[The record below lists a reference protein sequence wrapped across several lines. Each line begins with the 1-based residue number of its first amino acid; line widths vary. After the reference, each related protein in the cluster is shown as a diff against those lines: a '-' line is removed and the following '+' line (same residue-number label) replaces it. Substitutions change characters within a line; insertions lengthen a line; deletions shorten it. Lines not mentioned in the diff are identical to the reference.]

1 MGCLLVCFVGV
12 YYTVKCFGRMVFE
25 RELSLA
31 KRQFYVVFIQKSY
44 NKSTNTYL
52 PDGKRSRNKMKDI
65 IKWIL
70 TILSLTLLFT
80 ATSSAEKKFV
90 PIISDD
96 LMSLVSYYTT
106 TNNLKIPTLSD
117 ENNYKELVV
126 QCEDDISYF
135 IMAYHPY
142 YQKAVVT
149 VDKGSV
155 VIEKQGIADGIP
167 YLKGYIEGNESI
179 AITGN
184 VYYDN
189 KIVRSATKTCRSKIT
204 SVNKLKV
211 PTFNGNSQ
219 GKLVIQCE
227 NDVVFYI
234 MAYDCLRSDTNPYA
248 KTSTGTI
255 VVDEKR
261 HVGEVFYE
269 KGHVERT
276 GGPVTITGEVYT
288 GGKTLTWD
296 GWVQT
301 CP

>member
-1 MGCLLVCFVGV
+1 MKYIITRTLTSLFFILLL
-12 YYTVKCFGRMVFE
+12 TV
-25 RELSLA
+25 
-31 KRQFYVVFIQKSY
+31 
-44 NKSTNTYL
+44 
-52 PDGKRSRNKMKDI
+52 
-65 IKWIL
+65 
-70 TILSLTLLFT
+70 
-80 ATSSAEKKFV
+80 TSSAEKKFV
-90 PIISDD
+90 PIVLDD
-96 LMSLVSYYTT
+96 LVSLVSYYTT
-106 TNNLKIPTLSD
+106 TNNLKIPAISS
-117 ENNYKELVV
+117 ENNYKDMVV

-135 IMAYHPY
+135 IMAYHIY
-142 YQKAVVT
+142 YQKAEMT

-155 VIEKQGIADGIP
+155 VIEKEGIEDYTAYI
-167 YLKGYIEGNESI
+167 KGYVEGSDSI

-184 VYYDN
+184 VYYDDR
-189 KIVRSATKTCRSKIT
+189 IVERVTKTCRSKIT
-204 SVNKLKV
+204 SVNKLTV

-227 NDVVFYI
+227 NDAVYYI

-248 KTSTGTI
+248 KTSAGTI

-288 GGKTLTWD
+288 GGRTLTWD
-296 GWVQT
+296 GWVKT